1 MDNVRARVRDTGNLW
16 CIFVPAC
23 IAASLMPR
31 EQLVTLYV
39 KPYIRRFVQRKLSDA
54 SSAAT
59 DAVARM
65 LWQELERILLLRI
78 VCAVP
83 DEPGQDRACWNVQ
96 LEVVTED
103 PAALDPIQRR
113 RVTINSLLNKAF
125 YSEFYSAVTYHC
137 HVLGYNQRTAINA
150 YRSTY
155 GLTEDDLSMDSSE
168 RLYRKYKKKDRRR
181 HYKKSHHACKPHRS

>member
-1 MDNVRARVRDTGNLW
+1 
-16 CIFVPAC
+16 
-23 IAASLMPR
+23 MPR

-39 KPYIRRFVQRKLSDA
+39 KPYIRRFVHRKLRDA
-54 SSAAT
+54 DSAAT

-65 LWQELERILLLRI
+65 LWLELERILRLRI

-83 DEPGQDRACWNVQ
+83 DEPGQDSACWNVQ

-113 RVTINSLLNKAF
+113 RVTINTLLNKAF
-125 YSEFYSAVTYHC
+125 YSEFYCEVTYRC

-168 RLYRKYKKKDRRR
+168 RLYRKYKMKDRRR
-181 HYKKSHHACKPHRS
+181 HYKKSHHAYKPHRS